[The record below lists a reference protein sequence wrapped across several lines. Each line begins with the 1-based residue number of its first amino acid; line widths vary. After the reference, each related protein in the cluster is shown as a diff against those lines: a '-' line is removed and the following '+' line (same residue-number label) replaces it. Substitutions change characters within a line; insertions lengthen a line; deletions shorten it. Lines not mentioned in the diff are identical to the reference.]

1 MVAGQSCEKCGAT
14 VSSDAIYCSA
24 CGQRITRKAAPAP
37 SLSAAIDDT
46 ENTGPQQGK
55 NRPFSYASTGRRI
68 IGGLIDT
75 AIVIILAMI
84 PTILMLTTS
93 NPPEDFSPELY
104 AKVLGGIFGLI
115 VSVAYEALLQSSRHQ
130 ATIGQRLMK
139 VKVTDLHGLRI
150 TLSKA
155 LVRTL
160 ASCISSV
167 IFKLGYAIQPF
178 TARKQT
184 LHDLAAGTLVLN
196 AEKNMIDSGSFRM
209 PGADSTGMDKESA
222 REDSVPSFHPTES
235 AGISKASI
243 WNQKRARYY
252 SFGILGLF
260 ILIGLLLIFSSKF
273 GLFGPVKYDVYSCD
287 DGDMDALTSAFYRG
301 SSQCEEVPKYTV
313 EFRVDKA
320 SSSVYVIYEPIE
332 NSSSQKS
339 TLVKL
344 SNCDILDEQ
353 NWACRAKATDL
364 GGVLSVESSWQMVKG
379 AVTMDPSHFLNA
391 YSGKR
396 TDGPMTI
403 YQTFKKK

>member
-24 CGQRITRKAAPAP
+24 CGQRITRKAVPAP
-37 SLSAAIDDT
+37 SLSAANDDT

-55 NRPFSYASTGRRI
+55 NRSFSYASTGRRI

-93 NPPEDFSPELY
+93 NPPEDFSPEIY
-104 AKVLGGIFGLI
+104 AKILGGIFGLI

-139 VKVTDLHGLRI
+139 VKVTDLHGFPI

-196 AEKNMIDSGSFRM
+196 AKKDMLDSGSFRM
-209 PGADSTGMDKESA
+209 PGADSMGMDKESA

-235 AGISKASI
+235 AGISKTSI

-252 SFGILGLF
+252 AFGILGLF

-273 GLFGPVKYDVYSCD
+273 GLFGPAKYDVYSCPPEHP
-287 DGDMDALTSAFYRG
+287 
-301 SSQCEEVPKYTV
+301 SSGTVDLWDLSTCKEVPKYTAQ
-313 EFRVDKA
+313 FRIDTA

-353 NWACRAKATDL
+353 NWVCRGKATDL

-379 AVTMDPSHFLNA
+379 VVTEEPAHFRNV

-396 TDGPMTI
+396 GDGPMTF
-403 YQTFKKK
+403 YRTFKKK